1 MAKRNAKIIKYK
13 KPRNLNVGIVLF
25 AAIFVYLVASVV
37 MYLSR
42 TQIHVYEV
50 TEGSLASYSDYTAL
64 ILREETISYSESAG
78 YINFYVRDGRRVGVG
93 DLVYTID
100 ETGQTLEELSQDTGE
115 SSLSSEDLQRL
126 KTELLRYV
134 ISYDSM
140 NFSDVYDM
148 KNGIQS
154 SLLEYLNAG
163 ALEELSSM
171 QEDAASAFA
180 WSYAQNS
187 GVVSQVLDGL
197 EGLTADQVST
207 DSFDSSAHPQSLVSS
222 GQAVENG
229 AAVYKTVTSEDWQLV
244 FPITEEDIARFGDA
258 SALNFTFRGT
268 HLSASGAFSTYTAA
282 DGSTYGVIAM
292 DRYMVQFVDD
302 RYVDI
307 QIETENVQGLKIP
320 VSSVV
325 YKSFY
330 TVPRSYLTE
339 SGELLVETT
348 DAEGNT
354 AVSAVTPVTV
364 SGNEEY
370 CYLDAARYQAGQ
382 AVILQDS
389 NERYTLG
396 ATEELTGVYNI
407 NRGYAVFRR
416 VEILEESNEYYIVST
431 SGCSL
436 SVYDYIVLDSSA
448 VSENDIIYY

>member
-1 MAKRNAKIIKYK
+1 MAKKNAKIIKYK

-25 AAIFVYLVASVV
+25 AVIFVYLVVSVV

-42 TQIHVYEV
+42 AQIHVYEV
-50 TEGSLASYSDYTAL
+50 TEGALASYSDYTAL
-64 ILREETISYSESAG
+64 ILREEAVSYSESAG
-78 YINFYVRDGRRVGVG
+78 YISFYVRDGRRVGVD

-100 ETGQTLEELSQDTGE
+100 ETGTTLEELSQDTGE
-115 SSLSSEDLQRL
+115 SSLSSEDLQSL
-126 KTELLRYV
+126 KTELVRYV

-140 NFSDVYDM
+140 SFSDVYDM

-163 ALEELSSM
+163 ALEELASM
-171 QEDAASAFA
+171 QEGASSAFA
-180 WSYAQNS
+180 WSYAQAS

-197 EGLTADQVST
+197 EGLTAEQVSE
-207 DSFDSSAHPQSLVSS
+207 DSFDASAHPQMLVSS

-258 SALNFTFRGT
+258 ASLNFTFRGT
-268 HLSASGAFSTYTAA
+268 HLSTTGDFSMFTGA
-282 DGSTYGVIAM
+282 DGRTYGMLAL

-307 QIETENVQGLKIP
+307 QIETENVRGLKIP

-339 SGELLVETT
+339 GGELLVETV
-348 DAEGNT
+348 DAEGNS
-354 AVSAVTPVTV
+354 AVVTVTPVTV
-364 SGNEEY
+364 SGDEEY
-370 CYLDAARYQAGQ
+370 CYLDAAQYQAGQ
-382 AVILQDS
+382 TVILQDS

-396 ATEELTGVYNI
+396 ATSELTGVYNI

-431 SGCSL
+431 SGSSL
-436 SVYDYIVLDSSA
+436 SVYDHIVLDGSA